1 LLENS
6 PLTSFSEEDFW
17 NTFTNLGSSAPCTP
31 GVFSQQPILPGFIN
45 PLPSMMNRQT
55 VECLR
60 VNGVLSLPSIRLQSA
75 LLQTFVESVL
85 PSMPIVEWQQFL
97 TAIRDGNGA
106 HGSVSLLL
114 YLAVMFSATTFV
126 ELQHLLAAGYSS
138 RTEAHEAFFQRTK
151 VSQCIL
157 HENLGHLL
165 IRKQLLYKVNYE
177 SDPLTIVQSLLLMT
191 YRLDTA
197 DGQDSR
203 HWIKA
208 AITVARSIGLFQ
220 DASMTMNFHYSPKL
234 WKRIAWSCYMT
245 DCVIALRLR
254 CRAAIERA
262 EFCHPL
268 LTEED
273 FEIYTLPLENQ
284 ILSPECT
291 LVRNI
296 KAQRDLAHVCISTAK
311 LCTCISNVLDLQG
324 KQNNNFAV
332 SPNSPSAS
340 PSDDY
345 TGRICTSEMELAD
358 WANTLPPPCQACPL
372 EPHSIDEEPT
382 VILQRNI
389 LHMIFYTTIAVFHQ
403 SQPFPSSKSC
413 VQLAANQISRIT
425 SELYQQSLQHRL
437 PVVGVTAI
445 LVALII
451 HVSEMKTSHSEQ
463 RDEAVQNFQLCLDVM
478 SSLRELYWEANTA
491 TAWAL
496 NVIQKVAFNAGSG
509 YDCRFRE
516 RSFSS
521 DSSLME
527 PLGTVMPMIGISPTD

>member
-1 LLENS
+1 PRVPENPS
-6 PLTSFSEEDFW
+6 FTSFSEEDFW
-17 NTFTNLGSSAPCTP
+17 NTFTNIGSSAPCTP
-31 GVFSQQPILPGFIN
+31 SGFGHLALLPGFIN
-45 PLPSMMNRQT
+45 PLPPMMSRQT
-55 VECLR
+55 VDCLR
-60 VNGVLSLPSIRLQSA
+60 VNGVLALPSIRLQSA
-75 LLQTFVESVL
+75 LLRTFVESVL
-85 PSMPIVEWQQFL
+85 PSMPIIEWQQFL
-97 TAIRDGNGA
+97 TVIRNENGA
-106 HGSVSLLL
+106 HGSLSLLL

-126 ELQHLLAAGYSS
+126 ELEHLLEAGYTS
-138 RTEAHEAFFQRTK
+138 RKEAHEAFFRSTK
-151 VSQCIL
+151 
-157 HENLGHLL
+157 
-165 IRKQLLYKVNYE
+165 LLYKSNYE

-220 DASMTMNFHYSPKL
+220 DASIIMNFNYSPKL
-234 WKRIAWSCYMT
+234 WKRIAWACYTT
-245 DCVIALRLR
+245 DCVISLRLR

-273 FEIYTLPLENQ
+273 FELYTLPLENQ

-291 LVRNI
+291 LVRNV

-324 KQNNNFAV
+324 KQNNHNAV

-345 TGRICTSEMELAD
+345 TSRICSSEMELAE
-358 WANTLPPPCQACPL
+358 WANTLPPPCQACPI

-425 SELYQQSLQHRL
+425 SELYQRNLQHRL

-451 HVSEMKTSHSEQ
+451 HISEMKTPRPEE

-491 TAWAL
+491 TTWAL
-496 NVIQKVAFNAGSG
+496 SVIQKVAFTTGPG

-516 RSFSS
+516 RSSSS
-521 DSSLME
+521 DSSMTE
-527 PLGTVMPMIGISPTD
+527 TLGTAMPPLMNIVPADQ